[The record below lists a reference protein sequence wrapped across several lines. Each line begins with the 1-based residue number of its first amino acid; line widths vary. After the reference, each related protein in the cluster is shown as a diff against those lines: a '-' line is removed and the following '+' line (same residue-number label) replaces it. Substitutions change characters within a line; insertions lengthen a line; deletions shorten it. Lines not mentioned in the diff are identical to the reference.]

1 MSDQLI
7 VRLAGRLRA
16 RGLPISVAEV
26 IDAHRCVALIGWHD
40 RQRATAALR
49 ATLVKHAGND
59 AVFDDELGALLDEL
73 SHLDP
78 AEPRSS
84 DVSSDVGF
92 DGSAPV
98 IGQLPD
104 LAERI
109 SVEDQRAESM
119 EQGLAQRAEGSDTG
133 QSIGLD
139 GVDLA
144 DAGERAGDD
153 RRWHRLRP
161 SLQARERSE
170 ISPSERRQVERAART
185 FVHRHRHDARR
196 WGPSRLGR
204 LDVRAT
210 MRAAQRSSGVP
221 MMLRRRGRIRVAPRV
236 VVLADVSISVRP
248 TAVLALHTADA
259 LTRCSRGVRLIA
271 FVDRPVDATSIVR
284 RSAPDVAVDVLL
296 DGGVVDIG
304 AASDYGAALR
314 AIDERAGTRIGRVTT
329 VIVFGDGRSN
339 GADPGFEVV
348 ERWMRRAAGLHWC
361 TPEPVGA
368 WPLGFAEMQGYAE
381 RVTSASQLRT
391 VADVVAVLTSESPT
405 PSPTPSP

>member
-1 MSDQLI
+1 MSDPLI

-40 RQRATAALR
+40 RERATAALR
-49 ATLVKHAGND
+49 ATLVKHAGDD
-59 AVFDDELGALLDEL
+59 AVFDDELDALLDEL
-73 SHLDP
+73 SHLDS
-78 AEPRSS
+78 AEPRTS
-84 DVSSDVGF
+84 DVSADVGF
-92 DGSAPV
+92 DGPAPL
-98 IGQLPD
+98 IEQLPD

-109 SVEDQRAESM
+109 SVEDQRTEST
-119 EQGLAQRAEGSDTG
+119 EQGLVQHADGPETG
-133 QSIGLD
+133 DSIGLD

-144 DAGERAGDD
+144 DAGERAHDD

-161 SLQARERSE
+161 SLQARERCG
-170 ISPSERRQVERAART
+170 ISPAERQQVERAARA

-196 WGPSRLGR
+196 WGPSRSGR

-210 MRAAQRSSGVP
+210 MRAAQRAAGVP
-221 MMLRRRGRIRVAPRV
+221 MVLRRRGRVRIAPRV

-271 FVDRPVDATSIVR
+271 FVDRPVDVTSIVR

-304 AASDYGAALR
+304 AASDYGKALR
-314 AIDERAGTRIGRVTT
+314 AIDERAGTRIGRATT

-339 GADPGFEVV
+339 GADPGFDVV
-348 ERWMRRAAGLHWC
+348 ERWMCRSAGLHWC

-381 RVTSASQLRT
+381 RVTSAAQLRT
-391 VADVVAVLTSESPT
+391 VADVVAILTAEPSA
-405 PSPTPSP
+405 PSPTASP